1 VRADQAQ
8 MITLS
13 DTQERAIDQIT
24 AWYRAGPPW
33 RDFYLAGY
41 AGSGKSTLT
50 DEAIRRLRAD
60 GCGRVVTGA
69 YTGKAA
75 YVLRNKGNANAKTI
89 HSMIY
94 SPVEDDVTGEV
105 TFQIDPDGDAA
116 NADMIV
122 LDECSM
128 INEEMAADIRSFGK
142 PILVLGDPG
151 QLPPVSGAGAFT
163 NRDPDVFLTEIHRQA
178 AESPII
184 RLATMARQGQPIAV
198 GEYGPGVRVVP
209 YDAAAGQYVY
219 DPEAQVICGL
229 NRVRWNLTQKMRTR
243 AGLDGRYPIAGEP
256 IMCCRNNKQMGI
268 FNGQQGALDSFQPDQ
283 DRTRDGATLGLISA
297 TLDVGVTVRSEDCA
311 QYLFD
316 QHFTGP
322 LRAPRLPKG
331 TLEFDWGYVLTCHK
345 AQGSQWPRITIIDD
359 SGSFREDARK
369 WLYTAITRAE
379 TELTLISR
387 NPA

>member
-1 VRADQAQ
+1 
-8 MITLS
+8 MITLTP
-13 DTQERAIDQIT
+13 TQQHAIDQIT
-24 AWYRAGPPW
+24 AWFRAGPPW
-33 RDFYLAGY
+33 REFYLAGY

-75 YVLRNKGNANAKTI
+75 YVLRNKGNESAKTI

-94 SPVEDDVTGEV
+94 SPVEHEDTGEV
-105 TFQIDPDGDAA
+105 TFQLDPDGDAA
-116 NADMIV
+116 QADMIV

-128 INEEMAADIRSFGK
+128 INEDMAADIRSFGK

-151 QLPPVSGAGAFT
+151 QLPPVRGAGAFT

-184 RLATMARQGQPIAV
+184 QLATMARQGQPIPV
-198 GEYGPGVRVVP
+198 GEYGPNVRVVP
-209 YDAAAGQYVY
+209 YDANAGQYVY
-219 DPEAQVICGL
+219 DSQSQVICGL
-229 NRVRWNLTQKMRTR
+229 NRVRWNLTQKMRAR
-243 AGLDGRYPIAGEP
+243 RGIEGRYPVQGEP
-256 IMCCRNNKQMGI
+256 IMCCRNNKQQGI
-268 FNGQQGALDSFQPDQ
+268 FNGQQGNLDRFTPDHS
-283 DRTRDGATLGLISA
+283 RTSDGAMIGLISA
-297 TLDVGVTVRSEDCA
+297 TLDGGVTVRGEDCTHH
-311 QYLFD
+311 LFD

-322 LRAPRLPKG
+322 ARAPRLDKG

-359 SGSFREDARK
+359 SASFRDDARK

-379 TELTLISR
+379 IELTLISR